1 MQITVHWFVEPAISI
16 LARAS
21 AQSIPVQPRIDGIAT
36 KSSDEQFAALVGGAA
51 DAVVT
56 AMDNVMDWRMRAS
69 GRDLCIIAQ
78 VERTTPLS
86 LVAVGDL
93 SDIEDLR
100 GGTLLVDSTA
110 NGFVVAARALLADAG
125 LPSGSYGLK
134 AAGGVRERYQSL
146 LTGDGD
152 ATLLGPPFDGMAI
165 AQGAR
170 VLSRVND
177 RYPAFPGQGLI
188 VRRSSDDRVR
198 TGVIAWLAALD
209 HARARALTSR
219 EIAVSNLIEAGMSS
233 PSAEAM
239 IGILP
244 RSLVPDR
251 DGVALLIAQR
261 ERAGLRGANV
271 TYSDLV
277 HSSLFDSAGYSREPN
292 R

>member
-1 MQITVHWFVEPAISI
+1 MQITVNWFVEPAISI

-21 AQSIPVQPRIDGIAT
+21 TRSTPARPRIDGIAT
-36 KSSDEQFAALVGGAA
+36 KSSDEQFVALVSGAA

-56 AMDNVMDWRMRAS
+56 AMDNVMDWRMRDF

-78 VERTTPLS
+78 VEQTTPLS
-86 LVAVGDL
+86 LIAGADV
-93 SDIEDLR
+93 SEIEDLR
-100 GGTLLVDSTA
+100 GGTLLVDSTK
-110 NGFVVAARALLADAG
+110 NGFVVAARALLDDAG
-125 LPSGSYGLK
+125 LPSGSYALK

-146 LTGDGD
+146 LAGEGD
-152 ATLLGPPFDGMAI
+152 ATLLGPPFDGTAI

-177 RYPAFPGQGLI
+177 RYPAFPGQGLV

-198 TGVIAWLAALD
+198 AGVIAWQAALD

-219 EIAVSNLIEAGMSS
+219 KIAVSHLIEAGMSS

-239 IGILP
+239 IEILP

-261 ERAGLRGANV
+261 ERARLRGANV

-277 HSSLFDSAGYSREPN
+277 DSSLFDSAGYSREPN